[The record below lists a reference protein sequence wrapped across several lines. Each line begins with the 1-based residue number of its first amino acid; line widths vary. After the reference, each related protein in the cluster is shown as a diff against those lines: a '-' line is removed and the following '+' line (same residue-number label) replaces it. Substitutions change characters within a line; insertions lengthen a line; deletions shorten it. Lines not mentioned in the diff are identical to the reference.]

1 MRQNLWIIPIARIAY
16 PAAKL
21 VYQFVTTGSVFESI
35 MQCEMSEA
43 RIPDHAKVLLQKG
56 FVEI

>member
-16 PAAKL
+16 LVAKL

-35 MQCEMSEA
+35 MQCEMSGA
-43 RIPDHAKVLLQKG
+43 CIPHHAKVLLQQG